1 MLTPANMASVAVNEF
16 DAQCPLTLVSV
27 YDNDKKPLALL
38 DGHRLGKISGLVDV
52 RAFEYGDMIGE

>member
-1 MLTPANMASVAVNEF
+1 MASVAVNEF